1 MEYYIDAFR
10 NYVNFQGRATRTQF
24 WMFVLFNFI
33 AGVVIGVIAGIIPAL
48 AFLGPVYN
56 LAVLLP
62 SLAICARRLHDTD
75 RSGWWQLLGLIPV
88 VGVIIVLILCAI
100 PSTGPNRFDV
110 GCCCGCNSSDNGD
123 AAQ

>member
-33 AGVVIGVIAGIIPAL
+33 AGVVLSIIARIVPAL
-48 AFLGPVYN
+48 VFLGPVYN

-62 SLAICARRLHDTD
+62 SLALGARRLHDTD
-75 RSGWWQLLGLIPV
+75 RSGWWQLLGLIPI
-88 VGVIIVLILCAI
+88 VGVIIVLILCAL

-110 GCCCGCNSSDNGD
+110 GCCCGCNDGDNGD

>member
-33 AGVVIGVIAGIIPAL
+33 AGVVLTVIGFMIPAL
-48 AFLGPVYN
+48 AFLVSIYN

-62 SLAICARRLHDTD
+62 SLAIGARRLHDTD
-75 RSGWWQLLGLIPV
+75 RSAWWLLLALVPV
-88 VGVIIVLILCAI
+88 VGGIVLIIFYVL
-100 PSTGPNRFDV
+100 PGTPGPNRFDV
-110 GCCCGCNSSDNGD
+110 GCCCGCCGEEN
-123 AAQ
+123 AEQ